1 MPKPNVQ
8 KVANRHLWAMAR
20 ANLVVDENHTE
31 LINPLKDLN
40 FRVVTPVPRTTDPE
54 IIKTLCSGRVLVTEN
69 LKDFESYAAV
79 DEFSII
85 SIRSLNFIDP
95 EPKNNVTAKLISD
108 AWGKLQLASYKGRPF
123 ILHLHDNGKHKLEFP
138 H

>member
-1 MPKPNVQ
+1 MTKPNAQ
-8 KVANRHLWAMAR
+8 KVADRHIWAMAR

-31 LINPLKDLN
+31 LITPLKDHN
-40 FRVVTPVPRTTDPE
+40 FRVVTPIPRTPDPD

-85 SIRSLNFIDP
+85 SIKSLKFIDP
-95 EPKNNVTAKLISD
+95 AQKNNLTAKLISD
-108 AWGKLQLASYKGRPF
+108 AWGKLQLSSYNGRPF
-123 ILHLHDNGKHKLEFP
+123 ILHLHDDGRHKLEFP

>member
-1 MPKPNVQ
+1 MPKPYEW
-8 KVANRHLWAMAR
+8 KVADRHLWARAR

-31 LINPLKDLN
+31 LVALLKDHN
-40 FRVVTPVPRTTDPE
+40 FRVVTPIPRTTDPD

-85 SIRSLNFIDP
+85 SIKSLKFLGHAHI
-95 EPKNNVTAKLISD
+95 TAKLISD
-108 AWGKLQLASYKGRPF
+108 AWGNLQLASYNGRPF
-123 ILHLHDNGKHKLEFP
+123 ILHLHDDGRHKLEFP